1 MKFLTYSG
9 NDLLNIDLPEESTI
23 HYPNPPLPGLQ
34 GSKIPGA
41 VERAFENPMG
51 MSPLRELVDSTSRIL
66 IAFDDN
72 CQPFPPMQ
80 KPDIRQI
87 IIEKLLEMLF
97 SYGVE
102 EQNIELRCAVALHRK
117 MKRHELSYMLGSK
130 IMGTFFPQPA
140 QEFRRRRRG
149 RSGRVGGNRA
159 GRNRRDQSCCG

>member
-1 MKFLTYSG
+1 
-9 NDLLNIDLPEESTI
+9 
-23 HYPNPPLPGLQ
+23 
-34 GSKIPGA
+34 
-41 VERAFENPMG
+41 MG

-102 EQNIELRCAVALHRK
+102 ERNIELLCAVALHRK
-117 MKRHELSYMLGSK
+117 MKRHELAYMLGVVVESNSYSK
-130 IMGTFFPQPA
+130 CCAHDGPRIAETIFSS
-140 QEFRRRRRG
+140 EFRVSSSKPDPRRSS
-149 RSGRVGGNRA
+149 RSARY
-159 GRNRRDQSCCG
+159 S